1 MTIQKKI
8 RILLKCAYKLYP
20 KGKKM
25 NALKSSIAKK
35 VKQKTLYDLKDYAKI
50 KGLSVRSLYNGYLS
64 KKAKKILIQDKIL

>member
-1 MTIQKKI
+1 
-8 RILLKCAYKLYP
+8 
-20 KGKKM
+20 M